1 MSTRSRFGRPT
12 RSIVGAFLLATMLL
26 LTAGCGG
33 PSRQVDAL
41 PGDFVEAPTASAAA
55 RARYGGAVDTA
66 YREITT
72 FSLRQWLQPELL
84 DPSATASVTA
94 ENLTEG
100 IVGRLRPATRPH
112 WAGLV
117 DRAIA
122 GDAAARLDVALL
134 RFHDWQTPTL
144 TLDSSPVR
152 SQAISGAKIGVGAA
166 YADGTVPLV
175 VTFRQQARVALVN
188 KRAPYPAT
196 ITKDITFALVP
207 ATSKAATSTATP
219 TASATTSQ
227 ASATTSRASATTPQ
241 ASATTDPQ
249 VTWLISAFEG
259 TLDVD
264 FDRAES
270 ESTTTP
276 AATDPAPAASTA
288 STGAGARS
296 TSAP

>member
-1 MSTRSRFGRPT
+1 MSTRSRIGRTPG
-12 RSIVGAFLLATMLL
+12 SIVGAFLLAAMMFV
-26 LTAGCGG
+26 TAGCGS

-41 PGDFVEAPTASAAA
+41 PSDFVEAPTASAAA
-55 RARYGGAVDTA
+55 RARYGKAIDTA

-84 DPSATASVTA
+84 DPSATKSVTA

-100 IVGRLRPATRPH
+100 IDGRLRPSTRPH

-196 ITKDITFALVP
+196 ITKNITFALVP
-207 ATSKAATSTATP
+207 AASKAATSTTTPSAPATSP
-219 TASATTSQ
+219 STSGTA
-227 ASATTSRASATTPQ
+227 SRASA
-241 ASATTDPQ
+241 AATTDPQ
-249 VTWLISAFEG
+249 ATWLISAFEG
-259 TLDVD
+259 TLDID

-270 ESTTTP
+270 DSTTTP
-276 AATDPAPAASTA
+276 AATDPTPAASTA
-288 STGAGARS
+288 SAGTIS